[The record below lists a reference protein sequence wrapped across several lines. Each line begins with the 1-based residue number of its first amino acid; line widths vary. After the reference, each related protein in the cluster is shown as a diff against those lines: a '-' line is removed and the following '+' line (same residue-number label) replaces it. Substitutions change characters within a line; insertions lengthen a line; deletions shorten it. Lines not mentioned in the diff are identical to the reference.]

1 MPRTVKLSL
10 FVLTLFVT
18 VFAPIGV
25 GQIPDFDHPGLCP
38 GINQLRFAIE
48 TKRVTCCQKNLV
60 TSELAKEL
68 VKQGNFLLLA
78 GKYSVAFDV
87 YTLAGSV
94 STQIKDTRRRRRGP
108 RVVMVHC
115 RESCLDVESMA
126 GAVSG
131 ADAVYGRLPCR
142 GESQGRC
149 QIFNPIT

>member
-25 GQIPDFDHPGLCP
+25 GQIPDSTIPD
-38 GINQLRFAIE
+38 FAQELIRSDSSS
-48 TKRVTCCQKNLV
+48 KQKELLAVKKDLV